1 MAEPVRTRRIIV
13 AISGASG
20 AVYGARLLQ
29 VLRGLP
35 GIETH
40 LVVSDAGW
48 RNLQHELG
56 MERPAAQALAHQV
69 HDVNNVGAA
78 IASGSFQCHA
88 MVVAP
93 CSMRTLAAIAHGLAD
108 NLLTRAADV
117 MLKERRRLV
126 LMVRE
131 TPLHLAHLRNM
142 VAVTEMGGIVCP
154 PLPAFYL
161 RPQTVED
168 VVNHSVA
175 RVLDLIDVEH
185 QLAPRWQ
192 GLESNAP

>member
-29 VLRGLP
+29 VLRGLS

-192 GLESNAP
+192 GLEPDAP

>member
-56 MERPAAQALAHQV
+56 MERP
-69 HDVNNVGAA
+69 
-78 IASGSFQCHA
+78 
-88 MVVAP
+88 
-93 CSMRTLAAIAHGLAD
+93 
-108 NLLTRAADV
+108 
-117 MLKERRRLV
+117 
-126 LMVRE
+126 
-131 TPLHLAHLRNM
+131 
-142 VAVTEMGGIVCP
+142 
-154 PLPAFYL
+154 
-161 RPQTVED
+161 
-168 VVNHSVA
+168 
-175 RVLDLIDVEH
+175 
-185 QLAPRWQ
+185 
-192 GLESNAP
+192 

>member
-161 RPQTVED
+161 RPQTAED
-168 VVNHSVA
+168 VVNPRGA
-175 RVLDLIDVEH
+175 RGRDARRGHGVGHAGQRAHV
-185 QLAPRWQ
+185 
-192 GLESNAP
+192 

>member
-20 AVYGARLLQ
+20 AVSGARLLQ

-175 RVLDLIDVEH
+175 RVLDLIDVDH

-192 GLESNAP
+192 GLELDAP